1 MPMQIV
7 KRDGRREEVRLEKI
21 TRRIEALADG
31 LTVEPILVAQK
42 VIAGIFDG
50 VTTAELDD
58 LAVQTSSNLVTTHPD
73 YDFLAARISA
83 SILHKESSDS
93 FADVMEALYLR
104 TDNGGRPAPAIS
116 DELLACVRAHK
127 ALIESEIRMDRDF
140 TFDFQGIS
148 TLKKSYLMRLNRK
161 IVERP
166 QYLWMRV
173 SLGIHCCGGTTDLER
188 AFETYHLMS
197 TKRFTHAT
205 PTLFNA
211 GSAKPQMSSC
221 FLLHM
226 HDDSIGGIYKTLTD
240 CAKISQM
247 AGGIGLHVHNVRAA
261 GSPIAG
267 TGGTSNGLVPMLRNF
282 DATASYVDQGGG
294 KRKGSFAIYLEPWH
308 GDIVEFLDLKRN
320 TGKDELRCRALF
332 FGLWVP
338 DLFMQRVKE
347 DGAWTLFDPA
357 RAPGLS
363 DCWGAAF
370 EELYTRYEREERGVV
385 RTMRAQ
391 ELWRKIC
398 EIQVETSMPYLMYKD
413 AANRKSNQQNLGTI
427 KSSNLCTEIIE
438 YTSPDEI
445 AVCNLAS
452 VSLPAYIIDGVAVSG
467 AARYDHAELHRVVK
481 VMTRNLN
488 KVIELNYYPVIET
501 QNSNFRHRP
510 IGIGVQGL
518 ADVFMRLGLVWGS
531 EGARVLNREI
541 FETIYHA
548 AVEASTEL
556 AREQGAYQTFPGSP
570 ASQGRLQYDLWYEER
585 KARGEALPATSE
597 EVYCTSGRYDW
608 KKTKSEVV
616 AHGLRNSL
624 LLAPMPTAS
633 TANILDNT
641 EGFEPIPSN
650 IFKRNV
656 LSGEFVRI
664 NRHLVRD
671 LINRGLW
678 NDQMKDR
685 IVAAEG
691 SIQDVQGIP
700 QDMKEL
706 YRTVWEISQRHII
719 DLAADRGAFVC
730 QSQSMNIYLR
740 DASLA
745 KLTSMHFYGWEKGL
759 KTGSYYIRQT
769 AARQAQKFTVDSAV
783 EKEHETRK
791 IEAKAKLKQAEE
803 ILITAGKATREELN
817 GMNSDE
823 VIAWAQGTCSA
834 SDPEGCVMCSG

>member
-1 MPMQIV
+1 MQIV

-50 VTTAELDD
+50 VSTAELDD
-58 LAVQTSSNLVTTHPD
+58 LAVQTASNLVTTHPD
-73 YDFLAARISA
+73 YDFLAARLSA

-93 FADVMEALYLR
+93 FAEVMEALYLR

-127 ALIESEIRMDRDF
+127 VQIESEIRMDRDF

-148 TLKKSYLMRLNRK
+148 TLKKSYLMRLGRK

-247 AGGIGLHVHNVRAA
+247 AGGIGLHVHNVRAS

-332 FGLWVP
+332 YGLWVP

-363 DCWGAAF
+363 DCWGTAF
-370 EELYTRYEREERGVV
+370 EELYTRYEQENRGVV

-427 KSSNLCTEIIE
+427 KSSNLCTEIVE

-452 VSLPAYIIDGVAVSG
+452 VSLPAYIIESG
-467 AARYDHAELHRVVK
+467 PAGSPGGYDHAELHRVVK

-518 ADVFMRLGLVWGS
+518 ADVFMRMGLVWGS
-531 EGARVLNREI
+531 EDARTLNREI

-556 AREQGAYQTFPGSP
+556 AREQGAYQTFRGSP

-585 KARGEALPATSE
+585 KAKGEALPATSE

-616 AHGLRNSL
+616 AQGLRNSL

-671 LINRGLW
+671 LISRGLW

-691 SIQDVQGIP
+691 SIQDVLGIP

-817 GMNSDE
+817 GMNPDE